1 MPQSPKAISDGI
13 GITLFEMLEHVDSGI
28 SPDRCKVHIAS
39 CNGSEDPL
47 ELYFDGT
54 FDEWQRGQSQKKFKL
69 DDIIISLIQLPEP
82 FRWLFVGTHDV
93 KGLEQD
99 VNGDEMF
106 KGENGQV
113 EYHYLTSKR
122 DSTERLSGRLVVAFR
137 RSGPQYI
144 LLGEKCADSMLVAE
158 IYPERIQT
166 AEFSGYMNT
175 TITKGQLD
183 TIVRMQIPSWK
194 SALSSVFGVYVIADR
209 LTGMLYVGSATGEQG
224 IWGRWCAYANT
235 GHGGNKDLQELLRD
249 EGIEYAA
256 NFQYGILETGDS
268 RASESDILER
278 ESYWKELLL
287 SRKHGN
293 NSN

>member
-13 GITLFEMLEHVDSGI
+13 GITLFEMLAHIDEEI
-28 SPDRCKVHIAS
+28 SPDRCKVHLAS
-39 CNGSEDPL
+39 SNSYEDPL
-47 ELYFDGT
+47 ELYLNGT
-54 FDEWQRGQSQKKFKL
+54 FDEWQRGQKQKNFRL
-69 DDIIISLIQLPEP
+69 DLIVSLIQLPEP
-82 FRWLFVGTHDV
+82 GRWLFVGVHDV

-99 VNGDEMF
+99 VNGDEWF

-122 DSTERLSGRLVVAFR
+122 DSTERLSGRLVVAFKR
-137 RSGPQYI
+137 TAQQYI

-158 IYPERIQT
+158 IYPERIQI

-175 TITKGQLD
+175 TITKQKLD

-194 SALSSVFGVYVIADR
+194 SALSSVSGVYVIADR
-209 LTGMLYVGSATGEQG
+209 HTGKLYVGSATGERG
-224 IWGRWCAYANT
+224 IWGRWSGYSST
-235 GHGGNKDLQELLRD
+235 GHGGNKDLRKLLK
-249 EGIEYAA
+249 EKGIEYAA
-256 NFQYGILETGDS
+256 NSQYGILETGDS

-287 SRKHGN
+287 SREHGN